1 MKIINGDALK
11 MARKVI
17 RIEIQT
23 EPVAKARA
31 RTVIVN
37 GQCHS
42 YTPERT
48 RDAQDLIRLRVMRHQ
63 EQCFGEHIPVK
74 LTIVFYRTKSKW
86 LSKKETLP
94 MRKPDLDNMG
104 KLIQDSLN
112 GVLYKD
118 DAQITSLSFK
128 KKWTDRSEG
137 YITIRL
143 EEDTL

>member
-1 MKIINGDALK
+1 MS
-11 MARKVI
+11 KVI

-48 RDAQDLIRLRVMRHQ
+48 KNAQDLIRLRCMRHQ

-74 LTIVFYRTKSKW
+74 LTIVFYRTKSRW

-94 MRKPDLDNMG
+94 MRKPDIDNYVKCVM
-104 KLIQDSLN
+104 DSIN
-112 GVLYKD
+112 GVLVAD
-118 DAQITSLSFK
+118 DAQITSLSAK
-128 KKWTDRSEG
+128 KRWTDRPEG

-143 EEDTL
+143 ENDD

>member
-1 MKIINGDALK
+1 MS
-11 MARKVI
+11 KVI

-48 RDAQDLIRLRVMRHQ
+48 KTAQDLIRLRCMRHQ

-74 LTIVFYRTKSKW
+74 LTVVFYRTKSKW
-86 LSKKETLP
+86 LSKKETKP
-94 MRKPDLDNMG
+94 FRKSDLDNYCKTVMDA
-104 KLIQDSLN
+104 IN
-112 GVLYKD
+112 GVLVAD
-118 DAQITSLSFK
+118 DAQICNLSAK
-128 KKWTDRSEG
+128 KRWTDRNEG

-143 EEDTL
+143 ESDSP